1 MDDCRQSLTSTNI
14 YEAVI
19 FGFSAMRYLFI
30 AAPFVLLAVVIWG
43 LGITGIAARRTQ
55 LTTLWNKHIAESRRE
70 RNFIA
75 SFAFFITF
83 GILRWITTSI
93 HAGSSSFFHD
103 VHTSSGLHI
112 HHLVWGIL
120 GLLLVGYLWLL
131 EIGTGKAGT
140 NVWAGRITC
149 VLFAVSAALTLD
161 EFALWLHLA
170 DVYWGAEGKAS
181 IRAAFFFGSLLSAG
195 MWGHPFVVGI
205 HKAALA
211 GRRQRIKR

>member
-1 MDDCRQSLTSTNI
+1 
-14 YEAVI
+14 
-19 FGFSAMRYLFI
+19 MRYLFI
-30 AAPFVLLAVVIWG
+30 AAPFVLLTVVIWG
-43 LGITGIAARRTQ
+43 LGITGMAARKTQ
-55 LTTLWNKHIAESRRE
+55 LSILWSKHFAESRRE

-103 VHTSSGLHI
+103 VHSSSGLHI

-149 VLFAVSAALTLD
+149 LLFGVSAALTLD

-170 DVYWGAEGKAS
+170 DVYWGQKAR
-181 IRAAFFFGSLLSAG
+181 RAYAQLSSLAACFLPVCGA
-195 MWGHPFVVGI
+195 PFR
-205 HKAALA
+205 
-211 GRRQRIKR
+211 GRNP

>member
-30 AAPFVLLAVVIWG
+30 AAPFVLLTVVIWG
-43 LGITGIAARRTQ
+43 LGITGMAARRTQ
-55 LTTLWNKHIAESRRE
+55 LTNLWRKHFAESRRE

-161 EFALWLHLA
+161 EYALWLHLA
-170 DVYWGAEGKAS
+170 DVYWGPEGKAS

-205 HKAALA
+205 HKAAFA
-211 GRRQRIKR
+211 RRRQRTKR

>member
-1 MDDCRQSLTSTNI
+1 
-14 YEAVI
+14 
-19 FGFSAMRYLFI
+19 MRYLFI

-55 LTTLWNKHIAESRRE
+55 LTTLWNKHFAESRRE

>member
-1 MDDCRQSLTSTNI
+1 
-14 YEAVI
+14 
-19 FGFSAMRYLFI
+19 MRYLFI

-55 LTTLWNKHIAESRRE
+55 LTTLWNKHFAESRRD

-131 EIGTGKAGT
+131 
-140 NVWAGRITC
+140 
-149 VLFAVSAALTLD
+149 
-161 EFALWLHLA
+161 
-170 DVYWGAEGKAS
+170 
-181 IRAAFFFGSLLSAG
+181 
-195 MWGHPFVVGI
+195 
-205 HKAALA
+205 
-211 GRRQRIKR
+211 